1 MRQPE
6 AQSGARRL
14 VPISR
19 ADLRTQGILRVPR
32 GHEKW
37 GRDPITPPPLI
48 TRLQE
53 GNEIG
58 SAPGLSPQ
66 RFPPKPPQ
74 AEEGETAAA
83 LLAPKPS
90 PGDLQGPPGAGRN
103 LLVTSQQLKIPAEFS
118 ILGVDWKGKARAG
131 KCEATGTGGTLLK
144 SPGLRRKFK
153 ARPREV
159 PEFPNQEAA
168 RSTSTSRAEILPEPK
183 ALPQSSPLPPP
194 QNARFKVFST
204 ES

>member
-1 MRQPE
+1 MWLCWPQNP
-6 AQSGARRL
+6 A
-14 VPISR
+14 P
-19 ADLRTQGILRVPR
+19 GICRV
-32 GHEKW
+32 
-37 GRDPITPPPLI
+37 
-48 TRLQE
+48 LQE
-53 GNEIG
+53 
-58 SAPGLSPQ
+58 L
-66 RFPPKPPQ
+66 
-74 AEEGETAAA
+74 EGISKRCVEPV
-83 LLAPKPS
+83 LA
-90 PGDLQGPPGAGRN
+90 
-103 LLVTSQQLKIPAEFS
+103 TSQQLKIPAEFS

-168 RSTSTSRAEILPEPK
+168 RSTSTSRAEILPELK